1 MTDQR
6 EILKGQRARFEER
19 VRGLKS
25 YVKELTD
32 AAAKCGTDEALIRE
46 DLTRA
51 KGDIEFYEAQAGE
64 ISAALGDAAA
74 RRTFQV
80 YEDAK
85 GEWRWRLVAG
95 NERIIAVSGEGY
107 RDKRDCLHGIE
118 LVKESKEAGVEG
130 GD

>member
-6 EILKGQRARFEER
+6 EILKGQRDTFEEK

-25 YVKELTD
+25 YVKELTET
-32 AAAKCGTDEALIRE
+32 AAKHGTDESLIHE
-46 DLTRA
+46 DLTKARC
-51 KGDIEFYEAQAGE
+51 DLEFYEGQVGQIAE
-64 ISAALGDAAA
+64 TLGDAAA

-80 YEDAK
+80 YKDAK

-107 RDKRDCLHGIE
+107 HHRHDCLHAIE
-118 LVKESKEAGVEG
+118 LVKDSKEARVEG